1 MNTNMS
7 INELKEALDRF
18 PVPVGS
24 HLVLYKRGTRTAN
37 FYKKTSTGY
46 VLRLTRN
53 KRHNPIRVRKDDF
66 LLTMDFNGG
75 ITAGDPVGVFE
86 RC

>member
-1 MNTNMS
+1 MNTYEN
-7 INELKEALDRF
+7 LKQILDTF
-18 PVPVGS
+18 PIPIGS
-24 HLVLYKRGTRTAN
+24 HIVLYKRITRTAN
-37 FYKKTSTGY
+37 FYKKTPSGY
-46 VLRLTRN
+46 TLTLTRN
-53 KRHNPIRVRKDDF
+53 KRHNPIRVRKNDF